1 MNHDLNEAV
10 DRLTRHISNT
20 AFVVL
25 MLVWLKDSELANDIK
40 QVLEWWPV
48 LIPAVLVVIKIVG
61 EWKAYAKDKRDRAD
75 PAAWRKRY
83 GYDE

>member
-25 MLVWLKDSELANDIK
+25 MLVWLKDSEAVK
-40 QVLEWWPV
+40 QH
-48 LIPAVLVVIKIVG
+48 
-61 EWKAYAKDKRDRAD
+61 
-75 PAAWRKRY
+75 
-83 GYDE
+83 